1 MNITVEWLKEQRAC
15 PEDVEWISNIIDT
28 RVENLYRIAIKENK
42 LDWANWTMTRL
53 LDRKNKIRYAVFAA
67 EQVLDIFEKEYPEDK
82 RPRKAIEA
90 AKKVAEDDSEE
101 NRRDSNVAANAS
113 YAAALAAHVALAD
126 SNVAANASYA
136 ATLAAHVA
144 TNSTFNATFNTAN
157 AIAYVVNATLASA
170 NAEEIKIKILDYG
183 MTLLR
188 EQEKTQ

>member
-1 MNITVEWLKEQRAC
+1 MNITLDWLKEQRAC

-144 TNSTFNATFNTAN
+144 TNSTFNATFNVAN
-157 AIAYVVNATLASA
+157 ATAYVVNATPASA

>member
-1 MNITVEWLKEQRAC
+1 MNITLDWLKEQRAC

-42 LDWANWTMTRL
+42 LDWANWAMVRL

-126 SNVAANASYA
+126 SNVAS
-136 ATLAAHVA
+136 
-144 TNSTFNATFNTAN
+144 NATFNTAN